1 MWWANAIPDSA
12 AVADLVIDGEPF
24 HLQGY
29 GYHDKNWGIGSLD
42 KATKTWYWGHG
53 RVGPYSLVW
62 FDAVDKAGTEHF
74 SSWVTKDGEV
84 LAMSCADQATV
95 VRPWGNN
102 SEYPPAPGMAQPSGY
117 NIRFDM
123 GDGKAFVANFTA
135 EAIQLDQDIY
145 KRLIGPIVGGIE
157 GEEQYEGR
165 SLCEQFQ
172 F

>member
-1 MWWANAIPDSA
+1 MPDSN

-29 GYHDKNWGIGSLD
+29 GYHDKNWGVGSLD
-42 KATKTWYWGHG
+42 QTTKTWYWGHG

-84 LAMSCADQATV
+84 LAMSCADQTTT

-102 SEYPPAPGMAQPSGY
+102 SEYPPAPGLAQPSGY

-135 EAIQLDQDIY
+135 EAIQLDMDIY